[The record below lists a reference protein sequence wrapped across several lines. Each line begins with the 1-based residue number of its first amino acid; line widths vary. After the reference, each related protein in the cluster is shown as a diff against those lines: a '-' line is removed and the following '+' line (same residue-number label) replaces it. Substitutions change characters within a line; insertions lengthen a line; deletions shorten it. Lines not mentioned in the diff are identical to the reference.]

1 MEEAGKNPSF
11 PFQFQEA
18 QTSLPSLKSKLITAI
33 SGFFFRLLFKKIYV
47 SFPLISFGFQVEE
60 EASDKDNKNCS
71 NNGEQQA
78 FFLHN
83 SDLLSTQSPDYIS
96 VKA

>member
-18 QTSLPSLKSKLITAI
+18 QECLPSLRSKLLTDI
-33 SGFFFRLLFKKIYV
+33 SGFFFRLLFKKIYF
-47 SFPLISFGFQVEE
+47 SFPVMISVGFQVEE

-71 NNGEQQA
+71 NNGEHQD
-78 FFLHN
+78 FFYLFI
-83 SDLLSTQSPDYIS
+83 LFF
-96 VKA
+96 A